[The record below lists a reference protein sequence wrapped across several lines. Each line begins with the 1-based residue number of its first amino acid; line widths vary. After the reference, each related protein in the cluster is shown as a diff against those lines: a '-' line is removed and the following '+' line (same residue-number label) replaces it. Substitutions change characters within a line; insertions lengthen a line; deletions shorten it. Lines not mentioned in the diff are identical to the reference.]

1 MSLNKTRLTSFC
13 YKIIKL
19 IYLTWIIDIKNKTKA
34 NPLKTRFIRA
44 SFDFDV
50 FFLNEI

>member
-13 YKIIKL
+13 YKIINL

-34 NPLKTRFIRA
+34 NPLKTRLI
-44 SFDFDV
+44 SGIFDFDV
-50 FFLNEI
+50 FFLYKV

>member
-1 MSLNKTRLTSFC
+1 MSLNKTRLTSFT
-13 YKIIKL
+13 IKL
-19 IYLTWIIDIKNKTKA
+19 LTYLTWIIDIKNKTKA